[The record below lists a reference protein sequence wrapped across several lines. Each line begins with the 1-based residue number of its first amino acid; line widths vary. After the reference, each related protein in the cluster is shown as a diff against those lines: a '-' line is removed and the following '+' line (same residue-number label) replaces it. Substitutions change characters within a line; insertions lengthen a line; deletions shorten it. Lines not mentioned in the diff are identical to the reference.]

1 MELIEMTTED
11 KLFEAI
17 DAERLPAHVAII
29 MDGNGRWAKERGL
42 PRSAGHRQGVET
54 LREVVRYASSLGIGV
69 LTMFAF
75 STENWRRPPWEVK
88 YLMGLPQEYLYS
100 ELPELIKN
108 NVRVNL
114 LGDPRRLPG
123 PARQAVEKGIEETAH
138 CSGMLLNF
146 ALNYGSRQEII
157 RAVRTIGEDLAN
169 GKLTSAID
177 EEVFASYLYTAGAP
191 DPDLLIRTG
200 GEYRLS
206 NFLLWQIAYSE
217 LWFTKTYWPDFKCR
231 HLLQALGD
239 YQRRERRFGQV

>member
-1 MELIEMTTED
+1 MPVDRPGPALMELIEMTTED

-123 PARQAVEKGIEETAH
+123 RPGRPLKKDRRDGPLQRYASEFCLITVHAR
-138 CSGMLLNF
+138 
-146 ALNYGSRQEII
+146 R
-157 RAVRTIGEDLAN
+157 
-169 GKLTSAID
+169 
-177 EEVFASYLYTAGAP
+177 
-191 DPDLLIRTG
+191 
-200 GEYRLS
+200 
-206 NFLLWQIAYSE
+206 
-217 LWFTKTYWPDFKCR
+217 
-231 HLLQALGD
+231 
-239 YQRRERRFGQV
+239 